1 MDIRQEGYKIPKI
14 QYEVY
19 YHCNNDSKLSILDIN
34 ICKDIDI
41 DIYLPVTLNGKLE
54 QYDPNSDFY
63 NDICN
68 TFTSENGT
76 DLTLS
81 TRKKNYI
88 NNNLAV
94 CEEKC
99 YISEYNETTQK
110 AKCSCK
116 TKTDFIYKLSENILN
131 KEELYK
137 SFTDFNNIFNI
148 KILKCTKLIFTLK
161 AFKENY
167 ANIILLVII
176 ILYIICLIIFVFKSY
191 NNDIKFYINII
202 IYFTLFPIKIIYIIR
217 KNKRQETKSIIN
229 LNKNNINNTINLNNN
244 KSNNN
249 YNYRKKY
256 LKNKK
261 FNKKK
266 DSKTQN
272 LIVIKP
278 PIYNIF
284 IKLKKK
290 SNKQNLL
297 SNPIK
302 KGEFINTKRRNLD
315 NNIFDKIKIEERT
328 NEKLI
333 KKYDFLNEFKNLP
346 ESQIYDLHIKI
357 YKKTDMELN
366 NSSYKFALKFDKRT
380 FVQFYISLV
389 KCNHLLFFSFIP
401 KFDFNSKIIK
411 IYLFFLNFATYFF
424 INALFFTDNTISDG
438 FNLITNLPQ
447 TIYSSIISAVINEI
461 IKFLA
466 LTENSFINYRNKAKK
481 ATIIKS
487 ALDLLRNFKI
497 KFVIFFILNLILLGC
512 FWIYLSCFS
521 AVYHNTQLH
530 LIKDTIISFGTSF
543 ISPMVLYLVPG
554 IFRIPSLKGKNRK
567 CLYGI
572 NQILQLL

>member
-1 MDIRQEGYKIPKI
+1 M
-14 QYEVY
+14 
-19 YHCNNDSKLSILDIN
+19 
-34 ICKDIDI
+34 
-41 DIYLPVTLNGKLE
+41 
-54 QYDPNSDFY
+54 
-63 NDICN
+63 
-68 TFTSENGT
+68 
-76 DLTLS
+76 
-81 TRKKNYI
+81 
-88 NNNLAV
+88 
-94 CEEKC
+94 
-99 YISEYNETTQK
+99 
-110 AKCSCK
+110 
-116 TKTDFIYKLSENILN
+116 
-131 KEELYK
+131 
-137 SFTDFNNIFNI
+137 
-148 KILKCTKLIFTLK
+148 
-161 AFKENY
+161 
-167 ANIILLVII
+167 
-176 ILYIICLIIFVFKSY
+176 
-191 NNDIKFYINII
+191 
-202 IYFTLFPIKIIYIIR
+202 
-217 KNKRQETKSIIN
+217 
-229 LNKNNINNTINLNNN
+229 
-244 KSNNN
+244 
-249 YNYRKKY
+249 
-256 LKNKK
+256 
-261 FNKKK
+261 
-266 DSKTQN
+266 QN

-530 LIKDTIISFGTSF
+530 LIKDTIISFATSF
-543 ISPMVLYLVPG
+543 ISPVVLCLLPG